1 MVVAKVKVA
10 AVVWIVLGLVVNCGN
25 AVAQTTKPVFPELCT
40 TGTVE
45 QVRAAIAAGADVNAI
60 GGRYDLTPLMYAASG
75 NPDPEV
81 ITVLLKAGADVNARD
96 RLIRRPDANSNPK
109 ENRPRVTVSTKTD
122 YGMTPL
128 MFAAQSNPNPEV
140 IRVLLKAG
148 ADINAK
154 HQDGSTMLDA
164 AAAANRNPEIIEV
177 LVKAGAEVN
186 AKDDNGKTPLMCAA
200 QYNRNPEV
208 ITALLKVGADV
219 NKKTASGTTALMLA
233 VGSMGNR
240 NPGVIAVLAKA
251 GADVNAKDANGKSV
265 LEYGRENTNPEF
277 VAELIKAGAK

>member
-1 MVVAKVKVA
+1 M
-10 AVVWIVLGLVVNCGN
+10 VLGLVVNCGN
-25 AVAQTTKPVFPELCT
+25 AVAQTTKPVFFELCK
-40 TGTVE
+40 TGTVG

-81 ITVLLKAGADVNARD
+81 IVVLLKAGADVNARD
-96 RLIRRPDANSNPK
+96 RLIRRPNANSNPK
-109 ENRPRVTVSTKTD
+109 ETVARVTLSAKAD

-140 IRVLLKAG
+140 IGVLLKAG

-154 HQDGSTMLDA
+154 HQDGGTMLDA
-164 AAAANRNPEIIEV
+164 AAAANRNSRVIEA
-177 LVKAGAEVN
+177 LVTAGADVN
-186 AKDDNGKTPLMCAA
+186 AKGDHGKTPLMCSA

-208 ITALLKVGADV
+208 TVALLKAGADV
-219 NKKTASGTTALMLA
+219 NAKTANGTTALMLA
-233 VGSMGNR
+233 VGSGGNR
-240 NPGVIAVLAKA
+240 NPEVVAVLAKA

-277 VAELIKAGAK
+277 VAELVKAGAK